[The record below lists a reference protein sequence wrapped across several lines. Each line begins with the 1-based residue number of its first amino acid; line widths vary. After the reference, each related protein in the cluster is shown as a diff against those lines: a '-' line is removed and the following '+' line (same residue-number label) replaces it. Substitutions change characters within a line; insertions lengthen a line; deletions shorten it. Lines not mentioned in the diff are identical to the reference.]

1 MSTRSRS
8 RSARSRRSDSAPV
21 RVVKP
26 SLEPA
31 RAMSIGP
38 MPMGQYAMHR
48 LGSFVVPELARL
60 DSLAVGIEELE
71 QENRLLRARNERLES
86 EAKQQPAAQGGY
98 AGITMWMG
106 DRQITKHFTETMI
119 KHAEVDVME
128 AEAKI
133 CIVNLKEGV

>member
-1 MSTRSRS
+1 MTTTTI
-8 RSARSRRSDSAPV
+8 
-21 RVVKP
+21 KIT
-26 SLEPA
+26 LE
-31 RAMSIGP
+31 ID
-38 MPMGQYAMHR
+38 
-48 LGSFVVPELARL
+48 LARPVDELEAKVMGRAYTIDGVEDVRRLL
-60 DSLAVGIEELE
+60 DTGIEELE